1 MDYKDED
8 ELLKKE
14 NVAEEE
20 FIYDEEAAEDYEANQ
35 VFMTPGQMVFRRF
48 MRNRLA
54 VVGICA
60 IVFIFSTTV
69 ISICLRSRFRSF
81 SKICFSFA

>member
-20 FIYDEEAAEDYEANQ
+20 FVYDEEAAEDYEANQ

-60 IVFIFSTTV
+60 IVFMFLFCFVGPLFSPYSETE
-69 ISICLRSRFRSF
+69 LFYML
-81 SKICFSFA
+81 